1 MKITISLAP
10 GVPFI
15 RASDPAF
22 ARLDAAA
29 LQAQLQAALASG
41 GDPEATIRGAIEA
54 ERRRLRGEEEVCP

>member
-41 GDPEATIRGAIEA
+41 GDPEAVIYGAIEA
-54 ERRRLRGEEEVCP
+54 ARRELRTAKESI